1 MPVKVEETAA
11 KQEPPKPFDV
21 GKFVGIFAAIGLA
34 LGAIGTALTS
44 VVSGFMK
51 LEWWKMPLAIAG
63 LLLLISGPSMVIAY
77 LKLRKRN
84 LAPILDA
91 NGWAVNANIII
102 NIHFGNTLTQL
113 AELPRGAKINFN
125 DPFKK
130 KNNSLLPTILFLS
143 ILAGA
148 ALFLLFKYGVL
159 HLK

>member
-1 MPVKVEETAA
+1 
-11 KQEPPKPFDV
+11 
-21 GKFVGIFAAIGLA
+21 
-34 LGAIGTALTS
+34 
-44 VVSGFMK
+44 
-51 LEWWKMPLAIAG
+51 
-63 LLLLISGPSMVIAY
+63 MVIAY

-159 HLK
+159 HLR